1 MPIDIKSAF
10 LTQPAPLDYVF
21 GSFVAGT
28 VGVLVAPGGTGKSFW
43 ALQAAIAVACHVPQG
58 NLLGIDPPSNGPVVY
73 LALEDSEQVLAHR
86 IHAIGRCIRKRSKHP
101 DDAAEA
107 LDAIAG
113 NLTIEPMMGMRLD
126 VMNNAGMEAVLNLQ
140 ETPRLIVLDTVS
152 RIHGLDENSN
162 RDMSLLISRLE
173 ELALKS
179 GAAILLI
186 HHVSKA
192 SRRDGQQD
200 QYSARGA
207 SALIDNARW
216 SGSLTQMTDDEAKR
230 LIGGPQLSTSL
241 TGLHGQYVR
250 LGETKLNYGAAA
262 AEQQWYKRSDGG
274 VLIPALIC
282 EAIQRTTPMRSRKG
296 RETANAL

>member
-1 MPIDIKSAF
+1 MPIDIRSA
-10 LTQPAPLDYVF
+10 LVTQPPALDYVF

-28 VGVLVAPGGTGKSFW
+28 VGALVAPGGTGKSFW
-43 ALQAAIAVACHVPQG
+43 ALQTAMAVACHVPEG
-58 NLLGIDPPSNGPVVY
+58 NLVEINPPSNGPVVY

-86 IHAIGRCIRKRSKHP
+86 LHAIGRCIRNRSKHP
-101 DDAAEA
+101 DDATEA
-107 LDAIAG
+107 LHAIAE
-113 NLTIEPMMGMRLD
+113 NLTIEPMMGKRLD
-126 VMNNAGMEAVLNLQ
+126 VMTNAGMEAVLNLQ

-179 GAAILLI
+179 GAAVLLI

-192 SRRDGQQD
+192 SRRDGQHD

-216 SGSLTQMTDDEAKR
+216 CGSLTQMTDDEAKR
-230 LIGGPQLSTSL
+230 LIEVSKLSTSL

-250 LGETKLNYGAAA
+250 LSETKLNYGAAA
-262 AEQQWYKRSDGG
+262 SEQQWYKRSEGG

-282 EAIQRTTPMRSRKG
+282 EAKQRATNMRSRKG
-296 RETANAL
+296 RETVNAL